1 MGVETNNLNPKLN
14 YVPWININDI
24 HTSEDQ
30 NDAENKNLVE
40 LICRKYSVCFF
51 LVAFI
56 YFIFFCILKI
66 KTFFFRDLK
75 NLKLVIKLQTQN
87 STIIL

>member
-40 LICRKYSVCFF
+40 LICRKYSV
-51 LVAFI
+51 
-56 YFIFFCILKI
+56 
-66 KTFFFRDLK
+66 
-75 NLKLVIKLQTQN
+75 
-87 STIIL
+87 